1 MLSRARGEP
10 AGSSSVVRVSVWIV
24 PATAV
29 RRSYSSDVT
38 ASNTV
43 IVPPLERA
51 TIASRPRTV
60 RSSIRWVRPLLS
72 ASRCAAASYAAEANG
87 RSRWASTLMR
97 SSSGS

>member
-29 RRSYSSDVT
+29 RRSYSSEVT
-38 ASNTV
+38 ASKTV
-43 IVPPLERA
+43 IVPALERA

-60 RSSIRWVRPLLS
+60 RSSI
-72 ASRCAAASYAAEANG
+72 
-87 RSRWASTLMR
+87 
-97 SSSGS
+97 